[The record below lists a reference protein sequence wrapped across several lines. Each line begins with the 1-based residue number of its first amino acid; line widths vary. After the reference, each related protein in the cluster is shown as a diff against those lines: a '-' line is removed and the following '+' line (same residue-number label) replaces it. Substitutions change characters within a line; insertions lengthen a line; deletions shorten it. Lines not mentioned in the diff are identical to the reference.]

1 MHFATATRE
10 RVQAVILVPDL
21 VFNDQR
27 GRIAEFAISNRLP
40 LICAN
45 REYVEAGA
53 LISYGENI
61 RDFVR
66 RGAGFVDKIIKGAK
80 PSDLPVEQPTRFF
93 LTINLKTAEALGLLF
108 RRTYSRLQMV

>member
-1 MHFATATRE
+1 M
-10 RVQAVILVPDL
+10 LVPNW

-27 GRIAEFAISNRLP
+27 RHIAEFAIASRLP

-45 REYVEAGA
+45 HEYVEAGA

-66 RGAGFVDKIIKGAK
+66 RAAGFVDKIIKGAK
-80 PSDLPVEQPTRFF
+80 PSDLPVEAADTILSDRQPQDCEGARPSHS
-93 LTINLKTAEALGLLF
+93 AEPA
-108 RRTYSRLQMV
+108 RACR